1 MTLGYFNFFYWT
13 HFFLSRLFCNFA
25 EKMEKEDL
33 LVVEDVLR
41 DALDLISNEMEC
53 VCNDELSREY
63 QRVIDELD
71 RALELFKK

>member
-1 MTLGYFNFFYWT
+1 
-13 HFFLSRLFCNFA
+13 
-25 EKMEKEDL
+25 MEKEDL

>member
-1 MTLGYFNFFYWT
+1 M
-13 HFFLSRLFCNFA
+13 SRLFCNFA

>member
-63 QRVIDELD
+63 QRVIDKLD